1 MDELKR
7 LNGYFEVRYIMEKVK
22 RRVSKPDWLKIQLP
36 NTTNYNWMN
45 KTIRDHKLHT
55 ICTSGKC
62 PNAAECWGIGTA
74 TFMILG
80 DICTRA
86 CKFCNVKTGKP
97 GPVDFKEPFR
107 IARSIQIMKLKHAVI
122 TSVDRDDLP
131 DGGAGIWVETIQKVK
146 EMNPGITMEVLIPDF
161 QGMTN
166 LVQQV
171 IDAQPEVISHNVET
185 VRRLTPQIRSR
196 AKYDVSMDVLKYI
209 AAAGVVAKSGV
220 MLGLGEKPEEVLETM
235 DDLAAIGVSVLTIG
249 QYLQPS
255 PAHLKVE
262 EYITPEQFK
271 FYEVEGL
278 KRGFKFVE
286 SGPLVRSSYHA
297 ERHINALK
305 K

>member
-1 MDELKR
+1 M
-7 LNGYFEVRYIMEKVK
+7 VK
-22 RRVSKPDWLKIQLP
+22 ITRRISKPDWLKIQLP
-36 NTTNYNWMN
+36 NTADYNWMH

-62 PNAAECWGIGTA
+62 PNAAECWGAGTA

-80 DICTRA
+80 DVCTRA

-97 GPVDFKEPFR
+97 GAVDFKEPFR

-131 DGGAGIWVETIQKVK
+131 DGGASVWVDTIKKVK
-146 EMNPGITMEVLIPDF
+146 ELNPTTTMEVLIPDF

-166 LVQQV
+166 LVQRI

-185 VRRLTPQIRSR
+185 VRRLTPRIRSR
-196 AKYDVSMDVLKYI
+196 AKYDVSLAVLKHI
-209 AAAGVVAKSGV
+209 ADAGAVAKSGI
-220 MLGLGEKPEEVLETM
+220 MLGLGETQDEVLHTM
-235 DDLAAIGVSVLTIG
+235 DDLAAVGVKVLTIG

-255 PAHLKVE
+255 VQHLEVQ

-271 FYEVEGL
+271 FYETEGL
-278 KRGFKFVE
+278 KKGFKFVE

-305 K
+305 E

>member
-1 MDELKR
+1 MVK
-7 LNGYFEVRYIMEKVK
+7 IVK
-22 RRVSKPDWLKIQLP
+22 RVAKPDWLKIQLP
-36 NTTNYNWMN
+36 NTSEYNWMN

-62 PNAAECWGIGTA
+62 PNAAECWGNGTA

-107 IARSIQIMKLKHAVI
+107 IARSIQIMKLRHAVI
-122 TSVDRDDLP
+122 TSVDRDDLE

-161 QGMTN
+161 QGKKH
-166 LVQQV
+166 LVQQI
-171 IDAQPEVISHNVET
+171 IDAKPEVISHNIET
-185 VRRLTPQIRSR
+185 VRRLTPVIRSR
-196 AKYDVSMDVLKYI
+196 ASYDVSLSVLKYI
-209 AAAGVVAKSGV
+209 ADAGAVAKSGV
-220 MLGLGEKPEEVLETM
+220 MLGLGETDQEVLESM
-235 DDLAAIGVSVLTIG
+235 DDLVAVGVKVMTIG

-255 PAHLKVE
+255 LKHLEVQ
-262 EYITPEQFK
+262 EYVTPEK
-271 FYEVEGL
+271 FNYLKEEGL
-278 KRGFKFVE
+278 KKGFKFVE

-305 K
+305 

>member
-1 MDELKR
+1 
-7 LNGYFEVRYIMEKVK
+7 MEQVKK
-22 RRVSKPDWLKIQLP
+22 RRVAKPDWLKIQLP
-36 NTTNYNWMN
+36 NTSDYQWMN

-62 PNAAECWGIGTA
+62 PNAAECWSAGTA

-97 GPVDFKEPFR
+97 EAVDFKEPLR
-107 IARSIQIMKLKHAVI
+107 IARSIKIMQLRHAVI

-131 DGGAGIWVETIQKVK
+131 DGGAGVWVETILKVK
-146 EMNPGITMEVLIPDF
+146 ELNPGITMEVLIPDF
-161 QGMTN
+161 QGTTS

-196 AKYDVSMDVLKYI
+196 AKYDVSLDVLRYI
-209 AAAGVVAKSGV
+209 AQAGVVAKSGL
-220 MLGLGEKPEEVLETM
+220 MLGLGEQPEEVLETM
-235 DDLAAIGVSVLTIG
+235 DDLAAVGVSVLTIG

-255 PAHLKVE
+255 NQHLPVQ
-262 EYITPEQFK
+262 EYVTPEQFK
-271 FYEVEGL
+271 FYEEEGL
-278 KRGFKFVE
+278 KRGFKYVE

-297 ERHINALK
+297 EKHINALK
-305 K
+305 KS

>member
-1 MDELKR
+1 MK
-7 LNGYFEVRYIMEKVK
+7 MVK
-22 RRVSKPDWLKIQLP
+22 IQQRRSKPDWLKIQLP
-36 NTTNYNWMN
+36 NTSEYSWMH

-62 PNAAECWGIGTA
+62 PNAAECWGAGTA

-80 DICTRA
+80 DTCTRA

-107 IARSIQIMKLKHAVI
+107 IARSIQIMKIKHAVI

-131 DGGAGIWVETIQKVK
+131 DGGAGVWVETIKKVK
-146 EMNPGITMEVLIPDF
+146 EVNPGITMEVLIPDF

-166 LVQQV
+166 LVDQI
-171 IDAQPEVISHNVET
+171 IDAEPEVISHNVET

-196 AKYDVSMDVLKYI
+196 AKYDVSLDVLKHI
-209 AAAGVVAKSGV
+209 AGRGVVAKSGI
-220 MLGLGEKPEEVLETM
+220 MLGLGETQEEVLETM
-235 DDLAAIGVSVLTIG
+235 DDLVNQGVKVLTIG

-255 PAHLKVE
+255 AVHLEVQ

-271 FYEVEGL
+271 IYEIEGL
-278 KRGFKFVE
+278 KKGFKFVE

-297 ERHINALK
+297 EKHINALND
-305 K
+305 